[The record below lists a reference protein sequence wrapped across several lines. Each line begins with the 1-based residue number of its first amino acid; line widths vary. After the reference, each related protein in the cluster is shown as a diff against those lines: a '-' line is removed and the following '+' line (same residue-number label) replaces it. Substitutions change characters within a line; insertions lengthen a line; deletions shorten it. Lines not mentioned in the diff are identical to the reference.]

1 MRFAI
6 LGGGRWG
13 TALGSLLSKKGEE
26 VLIYDRNE
34 EVVSI
39 INRGLHPY
47 IEGIKLLGNIRA
59 TVSLEEVEGYE
70 NLICALPTQV
80 VRSVFSSI
88 ELKGKRVINASKGI
102 ELKSLKRVSEVLRE
116 IEPEVEVFA
125 LSGPSFAEEVSKGLP
140 TAVVLAYE
148 KSRALAQEYQR
159 SFNCES
165 FRVYLNDDLA
175 GVELGGA
182 LKNVIAIACGIS
194 DGLGFGYNARAAL
207 ITRGLV
213 EMTRIGV
220 RLGAR
225 RETFFGLSGAG
236 DLILT
241 ATSDLSRNRTFG
253 LLLGKGYSPEE
264 ALKKIGQV
272 VEGVKTAEA
281 LAKLTR
287 RENIYAPITDAVYRV
302 VTLRESLDHVLR
314 EMLLRFPKDEF
325 SL

>member
-1 MRFAI
+1 MEFGI

-13 TALGSLLSKKGEE
+13 TALGLHLSRKGHR
-26 VLIYDRNE
+26 VLIYDRDPE
-34 EVVSI
+34 PVRL
-39 INRGLHPY
+39 INSGKHPY
-47 IEGIKLLGNIRA
+47 LKGLDLPGGMRA
-59 TVSLEEVEGYE
+59 TTDLGELEGFGYI
-70 NLICALPTQV
+70 ICALPTQAV
-80 VRSVFSSI
+80 EGVLSGMDLR
-88 ELKGKRVINASKGI
+88 GKVVINASKGL
-102 ELKSLKRVSEVLRE
+102 ERGTFRRVSQIVKA
-116 IEPEVEVFA
+116 IEPGAKVLA

-140 TAVVLAYE
+140 TAVVLGYE
-148 KSRALAQEYQR
+148 GDRDLARAVRDA
-159 SFNCES
+159 FNSEN

-194 DGLGFGYNARAAL
+194 DGLGFGHNARAAL

-213 EMTRIGV
+213 EITRIGV

-253 LLLGKGYSPEE
+253 ILLGKGLSPEE
-264 ALKKIGQV
+264 ALGRIGQT
-272 VEGVKTAEA
+272 VEGVETLKA
-281 LAKLTR
+281 LKPLVD
-287 RENIYAPITDAVYRV
+287 REGIYAPITTAVYEV
-302 VTLRESLDHVLR
+302 VVEGRDLREVLR
-314 EMLLRFPKDEF
+314 EMLLRTPGEEF

>member
-1 MRFAI
+1 MEFFI

-13 TALGSLLSKKGEE
+13 TALGVHLARRGHS
-26 VLIYDRNE
+26 VLIYDVNE
-34 EVVSI
+34 EAVRR
-39 INRGLHPY
+39 INEGLHPY
-47 IEGIKLLGNIRA
+47 LRDFELPRGISATSELGEAEAFR
-59 TVSLEEVEGYE
+59 EV
-70 NLICALPTQV
+70 ICALPTQA
-80 VRSVFSSI
+80 VREVFSR
-88 ELKGKRVINASKGI
+88 LKLRGARVISASKGLEI
-102 ELKSLKRVSEVLRE
+102 HTFRRVTEIIRE
-116 IEPEVEVFA
+116 TQEDVEVFA

-148 KSRALAQEYQR
+148 GSADSARELQR
-159 SFNCES
+159 ELNAEN
-165 FRVYLNDDLA
+165 FRIYLNDDIA

-225 RETFFGLSGAG
+225 RETFFGLSGVG

-253 LLLGKGYSPEE
+253 FLLGQGCSPEE
-264 ALKKIGQV
+264 ALGKIGQV
-272 VEGVKTAEA
+272 VEGAKTVVA
-281 LAKLTR
+281 LAELT
-287 RENIYAPITDAVYRV
+287 EKMNIYAPITSAVYRV
-302 VTLRESLDHVLR
+302 VVKGEDLKEVLR
-314 EMLLRFPKDEF
+314 EMLLRSPREEF
-325 SL
+325 LL

>member
-47 IEGIKLLGNIRA
+47 IEGIKLLGNISA

-148 KSRALAQEYQR
+148 KNRALAQEYQR